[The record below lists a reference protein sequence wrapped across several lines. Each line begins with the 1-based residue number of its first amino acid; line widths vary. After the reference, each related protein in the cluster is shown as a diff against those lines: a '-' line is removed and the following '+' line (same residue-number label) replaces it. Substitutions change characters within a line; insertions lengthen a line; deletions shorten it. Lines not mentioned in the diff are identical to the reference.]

1 MPPARPVLPAAAH
14 RIPPRPSAA
23 ASSSKPPSLPM
34 SSLESLPTEIFLE
47 VASYLSAASDLL
59 QLSQVPPPPPPRLAR
74 SPAQRSPLTQSRN
87 VYAKMLPALYA
98 DVDLHGAEQCER
110 TLAMIERSPDVARH
124 VRKLTVHPEHESLS
138 RPRDQYRA
146 WDNAGVVSRCVMR
159 AARNLDALHHFE
171 WDGEDMLPDDRMWA
185 ELRTRCPRLKSIGTT
200 FGCFLPRPTSSL
212 TQLAQLFQFDDLRE
226 FSLTLKDGFYAHSL
240 HVPSRGG
247 SAALKDQQVLLTL
260 ADPASESEPVFA
272 RLWDMLTLRCPA
284 LEALSIVGH
293 SSEPSEAARLY
304 AAHWPSLKRLTL
316 GALVWNTS
324 VPGQPGAAPVQAH
337 GVGNAPD
344 FKSFLEKHPSI
355 ECLHLVGRPSSNQL
369 DLSALAHDALPNLK
383 EFSGSFAHLRML
395 VDRAPPPEDD
405 PNGAPVQVQNA
416 NANANPAV
424 PATGGTTALSKTLQR
439 ICFPHAMHLRD
450 LTPVTIS
457 RVLQSLHALTSLK
470 VTFVIQ
476 GGYDSNGILRTI
488 AASCP
493 HLLDLDLTC
502 TTKPSFFLDAFAT
515 HLRGLP
521 RLRTLALTLVRMPGE
536 EPLPS
541 GAARIA
547 LANPRLKTFSIAF
560 LPPQATAA
568 AVAAE
573 PPMQPVERGAFEL
586 VCDAHGIPVWLRV
599 ALWSARGWGPFGFGG
614 GGGGALSSLSSLP
627 LSAPLARP
635 ADVFALP
642 GVRPGAGVVEWF
654 AAVAGAF
661 GLELPLALL
670 QNRAHHLG
678 HVLPTIH
685 PAPAPAPTPTAP
697 PTPHAPHAAPA
708 SWSWFPHTLLSPAA
722 AGGKRRVRRWTLDL
736 RPSGHP
742 DVAPKGV
749 WALLVER
756 GPAGEEARL
765 MVFCLALLGLTVWAL
780 VGRAVVGTGVVWE
793 V

>member
-1 MPPARPVLPAAAH
+1 MTSARPALSADRPPARP
-14 RIPPRPSAA
+14 I

-47 VASYLSAASDLL
+47 VATYLSAASDLL
-59 QLSQVPPPPPPRLAR
+59 QLSQV
-74 SPAQRSPLTQSRN
+74 SRN

-98 DVDLHGAEQCER
+98 DVDLHGAEQSER

-124 VRKLTVHPEHESLS
+124 VRKLTVHPEHESHP

-212 TQLAQLFQFDDLRE
+212 FQFDDLRE

-247 SAALKDQQVLLTL
+247 SATLKDQQVLLTL

-304 AAHWPSLKRLTL
+304 AAHWPRLRRLTL

-324 VPGQPGAAPVQAH
+324 VPGQPAAAPVQTQGA
-337 GVGNAPD
+337 GNAPD

-369 DLSALAHDALPNLK
+369 DLSALAHGALPNLK

-395 VDRAPPPEDD
+395 VDRAPTPEDD
-405 PNGAPVQVQNA
+405 PNGLPPQMQNA
-416 NANANPAV
+416 NANVNANAAV
-424 PATGGTTALSKTLQR
+424 PAPGGTTALSKTLQR

-470 VTFVIQ
+470 ITFVIQ

-502 TTKPSFFLDAFAT
+502 TTKPSFFLHPTADPAPSSWWLQT
-515 HLRGLP
+515 LSRLP
-521 RLRTLALTLVRMPGE
+521 A
-536 EPLPS
+536 
-541 GAARIA
+541 
-547 LANPRLKTFSIAF
+547 
-560 LPPQATAA
+560 
-568 AVAAE
+568 
-573 PPMQPVERGAFEL
+573 
-586 VCDAHGIPVWLRV
+586 
-599 ALWSARGWGPFGFGG
+599 
-614 GGGGALSSLSSLP
+614 
-627 LSAPLARP
+627 
-635 ADVFALP
+635 
-642 GVRPGAGVVEWF
+642 
-654 AAVAGAF
+654 
-661 GLELPLALL
+661 ALL
-670 QNRAHHLG
+670 G
-678 HVLPTIH
+678 
-685 PAPAPAPTPTAP
+685 
-697 PTPHAPHAAPA
+697 HAP
-708 SWSWFPHTLLSPAA
+708 
-722 AGGKRRVRRWTLDL
+722 AGGKGRVRRWTLDL

-749 WALLVER
+749 GALLVER
-756 GPAGEEARL
+756 SPAGEEARL
-765 MVFCLALLGLTVWAL
+765 MLFCFSLLVLTVWAL
-780 VGRAVVGTGVVWE
+780 VGRAVRE
-793 V
+793 A

>member
-1 MPPARPVLPAAAH
+1 
-14 RIPPRPSAA
+14 
-23 ASSSKPPSLPM
+23 M

-59 QLSQVPPPPPPRLAR
+59 QLSQV
-74 SPAQRSPLTQSRN
+74 SRN

-212 TQLAQLFQFDDLRE
+212 FQFDDLRE

-240 HVPSRGG
+240 HVPSR
-247 SAALKDQQVLLTL
+247 
-260 ADPASESEPVFA
+260 ESEPVFA

-304 AAHWPSLKRLTL
+304 AAHWPRLKRLTL

-614 GGGGALSSLSSLP
+614 GGGAL
-627 LSAPLARP
+627 
-635 ADVFALP
+635 
-642 GVRPGAGVVEWF
+642 
-654 AAVAGAF
+654 
-661 GLELPLALL
+661 
-670 QNRAHHLG
+670 
-678 HVLPTIH
+678 
-685 PAPAPAPTPTAP
+685 
-697 PTPHAPHAAPA
+697 
-708 SWSWFPHTLLSPAA
+708 PAA